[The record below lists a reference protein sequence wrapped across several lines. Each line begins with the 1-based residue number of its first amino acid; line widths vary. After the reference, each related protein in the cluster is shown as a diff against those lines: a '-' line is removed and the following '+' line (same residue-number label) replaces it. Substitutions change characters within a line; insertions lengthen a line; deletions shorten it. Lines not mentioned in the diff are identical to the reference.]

1 MDALDGLL
9 RGLTHRVAAALTDDL
24 ATPGQLRHRAW
35 THPLHG
41 LVRPTGADPG
51 QPLARIHDAV
61 AVGGPRGVLGGW
73 ACAFVSG
80 VTVLDGIDWRGAE
93 QPVLIFTPDTQLR
106 PRSGLEPSR
115 MRLRADEVVDLDGLR
130 VTTLARA
137 LYDEMLRAGSV
148 REALA
153 VLDAGTSRVSRG
165 ARTGR
170 DSVRDLVARHKKTR
184 GIVRVR
190 AAVELGSERVA
201 SRGESR
207 LRHTGLEAGAGPF
220 LVNAPVFD
228 TSGRLVGIVDLLDEE
243 AGLVLEYDGADHR
256 QPKRHSDDNSRE
268 EDLEDLNLTVVRA
281 TSYDATRLVALDR
294 RIRVGR
300 RRGLS
305 RQRRYD
311 RWSTVPPAWWYGSQL
326 AQTWGYPP
334 WR

>member
-1 MDALDGLL
+1 M
-9 RGLTHRVAAALTDDL
+9 
-24 ATPGQLRHRAW
+24 
-35 THPLHG
+35 
-41 LVRPTGADPG
+41 
-51 QPLARIHDAV
+51 
-61 AVGGPRGVLGGW
+61 
-73 ACAFVSG
+73 
-80 VTVLDGIDWRGAE
+80 
-93 QPVLIFTPDTQLR
+93 LIFTPDTQLR
-106 PRSGLEPSR
+106 PRYGLEPSR
-115 MRLRADEVVDLDGLR
+115 MRLRADEAVVLDGLR

-153 VLDAGTSRVSRG
+153 VLDAGTSRASRG

-201 SRGESR
+201 SRGGPGCATPGWR
-207 LRHTGLEAGAGPF
+207 L
-220 LVNAPVFD
+220 AP
-228 TSGRLVGIVDLLDEE
+228 GR
-243 AGLVLEYDGADHR
+243 
-256 QPKRHSDDNSRE
+256 SWS
-268 EDLEDLNLTVVRA
+268 
-281 TSYDATRLVALDR
+281 SYDATRLVALER
-294 RIRVGR
+294 RTRVGR